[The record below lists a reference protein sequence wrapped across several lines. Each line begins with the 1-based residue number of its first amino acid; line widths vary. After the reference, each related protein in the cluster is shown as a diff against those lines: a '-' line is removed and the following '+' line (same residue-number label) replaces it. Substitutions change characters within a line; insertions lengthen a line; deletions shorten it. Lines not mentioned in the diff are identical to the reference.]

1 MQSMSSNR
9 EYDKPMVYQIRVK
22 GILDARWS
30 EWLGGL
36 TIAPQANGETLLT
49 GAVADQAALHGVL
62 ARIRDMNLLL
72 LSVERMKLG
81 Q

>member
-1 MQSMSSNR
+1 MSSNR